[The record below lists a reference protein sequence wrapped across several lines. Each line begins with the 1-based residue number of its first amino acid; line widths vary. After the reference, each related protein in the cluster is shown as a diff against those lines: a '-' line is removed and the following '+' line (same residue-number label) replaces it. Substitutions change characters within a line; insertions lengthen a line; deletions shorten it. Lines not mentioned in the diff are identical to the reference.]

1 MTSSDA
7 VSQDRQNLI
16 RERLAPLEPVQLR
29 IEDESHLHAGHAG
42 AQGGAGHYR
51 VYITAE
57 CFRGKSP
64 VARHRLVYDRLTDLI
79 PHPVHA
85 LAIHA
90 SVPDVSENTKEQSP
104 L

>member
-1 MTSSDA
+1 MTSNDT
-7 VSQDRQNLI
+7 VPVDREALI
-16 RERLAPLEPVQLR
+16 RERLAALQPVHLR

-51 VYITAE
+51 VYIAAE

-90 SVPDVSENTKEQSP
+90 SVPDLPENTKEQFPS
-104 L
+104 